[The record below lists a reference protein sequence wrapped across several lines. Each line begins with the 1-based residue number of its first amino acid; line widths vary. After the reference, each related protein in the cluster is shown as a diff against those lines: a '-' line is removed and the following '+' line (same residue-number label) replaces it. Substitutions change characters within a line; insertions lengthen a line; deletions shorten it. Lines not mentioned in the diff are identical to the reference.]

1 MDLNIF
7 PWRSLKTRVT
17 VVVLAVF
24 FIGIWSL
31 AFYASRM
38 LREDMLRVLGEQQ
51 FSTVSLLAAHVNE
64 ELDSRLKTL
73 GLIAAGITPAL
84 LNKPADLQAFL
95 EQRPHFKSL
104 FNGGVFF
111 AGLDGTAIADVPLS
125 AGRIGVNYIDREHI
139 PVLPPRDECPG
150 RRDPA
155 A

>member
-64 ELDSRLKTL
+64 ELDSRLKT
-73 GLIAAGITPAL
+73 
-84 LNKPADLQAFL
+84 D
-95 EQRPHFKSL
+95 
-104 FNGGVFF
+104 
-111 AGLDGTAIADVPLS
+111 
-125 AGRIGVNYIDREHI
+125 
-139 PVLPPRDECPG
+139 
-150 RRDPA
+150 
-155 A
+155 